1 MDHNV
6 APSVVDLVNLDLCPI
21 EYLDSEEGASFAR
34 VARQRFLED
43 GLCVLPEF
51 IRPEALAVLAEEAN
65 RCIEDAWFC
74 SGAHQR
80 VSRRGPSRLPIGRH
94 RGARG
99 SDLRRLDSL
108 RSAER
113 RLLAPVPVPVGP
125 AQGLHRCG
133 ARQAPDSIALPI
145 RSARAR

>member
-1 MDHNV
+1 MDQNV
-6 APSVVDLVNLDLCPI
+6 APSVVDLVNLDRCPI

-74 SGAHQR
+74 NGAHNVYLDEVPPDSPSDGIAAR
-80 VSRRGPSRLPIGRH
+80 GFGPSSGRFPTIG
-94 RGARG
+94 
-99 SDLRRLDSL
+99 
-108 RSAER
+108 
-113 RLLAPVPVPVGP
+113 
-125 AQGLHRCG
+125 
-133 ARQAPDSIALPI
+133 
-145 RSARAR
+145 